1 MVITYLKMKKNEYK
15 IKNAIYSSII
25 TVIENQK
32 EISSLAKKLFEA
44 FKDSSVD
51 DLRAEFIG
59 KLAEI
64 IHDENKVKNET
75 DKESK

>member
-1 MVITYLKMKKNEYK
+1 MVITYFKMKKSEWK
-15 IKNAIYSSII
+15 IKKAIYSSIV

-32 EISSLAKKLFEA
+32 EITSLAKKLFEA

-64 IHDENKVKNET
+64 IHEK
-75 DKESK
+75 S

>member
-25 TVIENQK
+25 TIVENQK
-32 EISSLAKKLFEA
+32 GITSLAKKLFEA

-64 IHDENKVKNET
+64 IHENSQKK
-75 DKESK
+75 